1 MIIECTPPQVFVVDD
16 DIAICEAIS
25 ALLRSTGMRVR
36 TFNSGSKFLL
46 AAEEITPDCV
56 ILDVRLQGESG
67 LDLPVQM
74 LQRNIYS
81 PIVFISGHGDIQMSV
96 AAIKAGALD
105 FLVKPFRDQE
115 LLDAVTVSIRE
126 GVEYREQTLK
136 LMTLRSRYSTLSPR
150 ERQVMG
156 HAVSGLMNKQIAALL
171 GLSEVTV
178 KIHRK
183 QAMDKMLAGTFAE
196 LVKME
201 VLLSG

>member
-16 DIAICEAIS
+16 DVAICEAIS

>member
-1 MIIECTPPQVFVVDD
+1 MIIECTPPEVFVVDD
-16 DIAICEAIS
+16 DIALCEAIS

>member
-1 MIIECTPPQVFVVDD
+1 MIIECTPPEVFVVDD

-46 AAEEITPDCV
+46 AAEEVTPDCV

>member
-1 MIIECTPPQVFVVDD
+1 MIIEHAAPEVFVVDD
-16 DIAICEAIS
+16 DIAICDAIS
-25 ALLRSTGMRVR
+25 ALLRSIGMRVR
-36 TFNSGSKFLL
+36 TFSSGSRFLL
-46 AAEEITPDCV
+46 AAQEIPPNCV

-67 LDLPVQM
+67 LDLPLQM
-74 LQRNIYS
+74 QQRNIYS

-96 AAIKAGALD
+96 AAMKAGALD

-126 GVEYREQTLK
+126 NVEHRKQTLK
-136 LMTLRSRYSTLSPR
+136 LKTLRSRYSTLSPR

-156 HAVSGLMNKQIAALL
+156 HAVSGLINKQIAAVL

-183 QAMDKMLAGTFAE
+183 QAMDKMQAGTFAE

>member
-1 MIIECTPPQVFVVDD
+1 MIIECTPPEVFVVDD

-25 ALLRSTGMRVR
+25 ALLRSTGIRVR

-46 AAEEITPDCV
+46 AAEEVTPDCV

>member
-1 MIIECTPPQVFVVDD
+1 MIIECQPPEVFVVDD
-16 DIAICEAIS
+16 DMAICEAIS
-25 ALLRSTGMRVR
+25 ALLRSIGMRVR
-36 TFNSGSKFLL
+36 TFTSGSKFLL
-46 AAEEITPDCV
+46 AAEEVTPNCV

-67 LDLPVQM
+67 LELPIQM

-96 AAIKAGALD
+96 AAMKAGALD

-115 LLDAVTVSIRE
+115 LLDAVTGSIRD
-126 GVEYREQTLK
+126 GVENREQSLK

-150 ERQVMG
+150 ERQVMS

-171 GLSEVTV
+171 GLSEITV